1 MADITMC
8 INQSCP
14 KKGSCF
20 RFLARP
26 SEFQS
31 YAFFSGGDGDCAY
44 YILSVNRPINSPRL
58 DNPWDKN
65 LFDNN
70 TNY

>member
-8 INQSCP
+8 INESCP

-44 YILSVNRPINSPRL
+44 YILSVNRPINKSLL
-58 DNPWDKN
+58 DNPWDKDKFN
-65 LFDNN
+65 NN